1 MNIDKQQIIELLRS
15 RGDSDQAAQADSEL
29 PDTVD
34 TDKDAGLL
42 SKFGIN
48 TEDLLGKLPGG
59 LGDKL
64 GDKLGGLG
72 L

>member
-1 MNIDKQQIIELLRS
+1 MNIDKAQIIDLLKS
-15 RGDSDQAAQADSEL
+15 QGNHSQADQAQAEL

-34 TDKDAGLL
+34 TDQHAGLL
-42 SKFGIN
+42 DKFGIN
-48 TEDLLGKLPGG
+48 VADLAGKLPGG

-64 GDKLGGLG
+64 GGLG